1 MLSIYALGNSRIM
14 VVKGLRKFKT
24 GIFYSGFL
32 ERLDRG
38 YGYDTMTEAQEALDK
53 RADKNGWKWCGS
65 QKVEAIS
72 EYKICRG
79 KAVLK

>member
-38 YGYDTMTEAQEALDK
+38 YDTMTEAQEALDK

-65 QKVEAIS
+65 QKVIS
-72 EYKICRG
+72 EYKVCRG